1 MENVYTVMDLQWI
14 VHTAQYIAHLNC
26 VHLLTH
32 QLIMVLVLQSQSLS
46 RVIRPY
52 SANLLRYQMLFAVQI
67 SVLSQLGLTVQAIFN
82 AKLDFAIAEAVQS
95 RV

>member
-14 VHTAQYIAHLNC
+14 VHTAQYFAHLKG

-52 SANLLRYQMLFAVQI
+52 SANILQHQM
-67 SVLSQLGLTVQAIFN
+67 
-82 AKLDFAIAEAVQS
+82 
-95 RV
+95 